1 MACPTSSRPLS
12 SKRPFHHNRSPS
24 STFVQQ
30 GSTARA
36 SPVLEIRKMAP
47 EKPPATTAL
56 RGTEPEGEPLVMVVD
71 DYQVLAYQDPNGIRI
86 WSLKRPKRVASGVV
100 LVPDRGAE
108 RGDTLSDVSHN
119 CGGPKRR
126 AGDSVSALAARLATR
141 LNRHNPPAAL
151 AGRSRLAVSEIAP
164 SLEFAEAGFAP
175 RITSSTL
182 SSTCSSMRRI
192 VAGSPFIPP
201 RSFLSPARRSPQAR
215 PWGGGCLDISATSES
230 VPPRQDFLGCNLQPD
245 ASLGEPQ
252 GGYDG

>member
-56 RGTEPEGEPLVMVVD
+56 RGTEPEGEPLVMAVD

-151 AGRSRLAVSEIAP
+151 PRMRPAASCIRGNL
-164 SLEFAEAGFAP
+164 AEAGRFRRLPICRGSRRPLTARRPGPRLGRSP
-175 RITSSTL
+175 RI
-182 SSTCSSMRRI
+182 
-192 VAGSPFIPP
+192 
-201 RSFLSPARRSPQAR
+201 
-215 PWGGGCLDISATSES
+215 
-230 VPPRQDFLGCNLQPD
+230 
-245 ASLGEPQ
+245 
-252 GGYDG
+252 